1 MESLK
6 FFKRSTMCVYTYI
19 KLKITNFSKINLSLI
34 NSIQGKFS
42 VEIKKG
48 GHCSIGK
55 FIMTR
60 GPMYILCSENSDL
73 KIGSHCFFNH
83 NCSLTCMNSISIGD
97 NCIFANNFVLVDHNH
112 KIGEHG
118 VEDGYECAPVRIGNK
133 VWFGANV
140 TVTKGVTI
148 GDGAVI
154 AAGAVVTKD
163 IPPFEVW
170 GGVPAHFICKRDAN
184 TEYNNGLISVLR

>member
-1 MESLK
+1 
-6 FFKRSTMCVYTYI
+6 MCVYTYI
-19 KLKITNFSKINLSLI
+19 KLKVYNFNRINLSLI

-42 VEIKKG
+42 AEIRKG

-60 GPMYILCSENSDL
+60 GPLYIHCSENAEI

-83 NCSLTCMNSISIGD
+83 NCSLTCRDSVSIGD
-97 NCIFANNFVLVDHNH
+97 HCIFANNFVLVDHDH
-112 KIGEHG
+112 KIGDHG
-118 VEDGYECAPVRIGNK
+118 VEEGFECAPIRIGNN

-154 AAGAVVTKD
+154 AAGAVVSKD

-170 GGVPAHFICKRDAN
+170 GGVPAYCLKELH
-184 TEYNNGLISVLR
+184 

>member
-1 MESLK
+1 MGLLK
-6 FFKRSTMCVYTYI
+6 LIKRSAMCVYTYI
-19 KLKITNFSKINLSLI
+19 KLKVSNFNKINMSLI

-60 GPMYILCSENSDL
+60 GPLYIHCSENANL
-73 KIGSHCFFNH
+73 KIGAHCFFNH
-83 NCSLTCMNSISIGD
+83 NCSLTCMDSINIGAH
-97 NCIFANNFVLVDHNH
+97 CIFANNFVLVDHDH
-112 KIGEHG
+112 KIGDHG
-118 VEDGYECAPVRIGNK
+118 VEEGFECAPVCIGNN

-148 GDGAVI
+148 GEGAVI

-170 GGVPAHFICKRDAN
+170 GGVPAHCMKK
-184 TEYNNGLISVLR
+184 LL